1 MKTLYIECNM
11 GAAGDMLM
19 SALSELHPDAEGF
32 MTRLSQIGIPDVTF
46 ERRQAVKCG
55 IVGTHIEVRV
65 NGISE
70 GEEVHE
76 HSKMCI
82 TMKKSILIA
91 TKGMRTT
98 MKNMHITMKRSI
110 PTAMRNMTTIM
121 SIITHIPI
129 EVWLRLRISSLRF
142 RCQTV

>member
-32 MTRLSQIGIPDVTF
+32 MTRLSQIGIPDVEF

-65 NGISE
+65 
-70 GEEVHE
+70 
-76 HSKMCI
+76 
-82 TMKKSILIA
+82 
-91 TKGMRTT
+91 KGVSVRKCM
-98 MKNMHITMKRSI
+98 NIVI
-110 PTAMRNMTTIM
+110 VMRNMSIIM
-121 SIITHIPI
+121 SIITHIPT
-129 EVWLRLRISSLRF
+129 EVWLRLRISSLIF
-142 RCQTV
+142 RYQTV

>member
-32 MTRLSQIGIPDVTF
+32 MTRLSQIGIPDVAF

-65 NGISE
+65 NGISLE
-70 GEEVHE
+70 
-76 HSKMCI
+76 
-82 TMKKSILIA
+82 
-91 TKGMRTT
+91 
-98 MKNMHITMKRSI
+98 
-110 PTAMRNMTTIM
+110 
-121 SIITHIPI
+121 
-129 EVWLRLRISSLRF
+129 
-142 RCQTV
+142 

>member
-19 SALSELHPDAEGF
+19 SALSELHPAAEGF

-65 NGISE
+65 KGVSE

-76 HSKMCI
+76 HSH
-82 TMKKSILIA
+82 SHEEHDHHHEQ
-91 TKGMRTT
+91 R
-98 MKNMHITMKRSI
+98 
-110 PTAMRNMTTIM
+110 
-121 SIITHIPI
+121 
-129 EVWLRLRISSLRF
+129 V
-142 RCQTV
+142 

>member
-46 ERRQAVKCG
+46 ECRQAVKCG

-65 NGISE
+65 KGVSE
-70 GEEVHE
+70 GEEVNE
-76 HSKMCI
+76 HSPVSY
-82 TMKKSILIA
+82 THL
-91 TKGMRTT
+91 TLPTT
-98 MKNMHITMKRSI
+98 
-110 PTAMRNMTTIM
+110 AY
-121 SIITHIPI
+121 
-129 EVWLRLRISSLRF
+129 V
-142 RCQTV
+142 